1 MGKDISLSRIAIM
14 VGLMAAAN
22 TRKALSVV
30 NSGDM
35 LRRPGQMSKHTH
47 SLKNKR
53 LARRLRNRRF
63 QHKVATRARR

>member
-1 MGKDISLSRIAIM
+1 MGKDINLSKIAVIL
-14 VGLMAAAN
+14 GLLAAEN

-35 LRRPGQMSKHTH
+35 SRRPGQTSKYTH
-47 SLKNKR
+47 SLKNRR